1 MPYPPT
7 AGPWYF
13 TAGDIWTTPDGPDDG
28 GIQIGG
34 PDRDEDET
42 SPTERDANGRLMA
55 AAPELLETV
64 RMLAGYIADTAALGD
79 EMSVREFLRR
89 NVDGVLA
96 KARPDLVE

>member
-1 MPYPPT
+1 MAKKLYKGLT
-7 AGPWYF
+7 
-13 TAGDIWTTPDGPDDG
+13 
-28 GIQIGG
+28 
-34 PDRDEDET
+34 R
-42 SPTERDANGRLMA
+42 ERMA

-64 RMLAGYIADTAALGD
+64 RMLAGYIADNAVLGD